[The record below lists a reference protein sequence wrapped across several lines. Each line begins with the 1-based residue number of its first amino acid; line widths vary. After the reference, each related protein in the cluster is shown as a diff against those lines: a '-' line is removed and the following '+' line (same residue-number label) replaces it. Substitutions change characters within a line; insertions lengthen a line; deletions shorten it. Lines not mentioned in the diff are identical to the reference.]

1 MAGAVK
7 VADELTVVSASR
19 TTHLRVRRSKVQ
31 QAMVESRVVLVTGG
45 ASGIGRGMVERFLEE
60 GDQVAVADINLAA
73 AQAVADDLG
82 GSEGGARTIGVELDV
97 RSEASVSDAF
107 DRIVDRWGRL
117 DVVLSNAGIYPASVI
132 EDLTAEAWDEVQQVN
147 LRGSFFC
154 LKHAARHM
162 RPNGFGRIVV
172 TSSVTGPITGFPG
185 WAHYGASKAGQLGMI
200 RSAAIEL
207 AKTGITVNAVLPG
220 NVRAPA
226 WDDLPAEYAESTA
239 RAIPIGRLATPSDIA
254 QAASF
259 FADRRSGYVT
269 GQTLVVDGGQILPEV
284 PLVE

>member
-1 MAGAVK
+1 
-7 VADELTVVSASR
+7 
-19 TTHLRVRRSKVQ
+19 
-31 QAMVESRVVLVTGG
+31 MVDPRIVLVTGG

-60 GDQVAVADINLAA
+60 GDQLAVADIDLAA
-73 AQAVADDLG
+73 AQRVVDEVSGDRRERALAL
-82 GSEGGARTIGVELDV
+82 EMDV
-97 RSEASVSDAF
+97 RDEASVSAGFDA
-107 DRIVDRWGRL
+107 VVARWGRV
-117 DVVLSNAGIYPASVI
+117 DVVLANAGIYPASDL
-132 EDLTAEAWDEVQQVN
+132 ESLTAEAWDEVQNVN

-154 LKHAARHM
+154 LKHGARHM
-162 RPNGFGRIVV
+162 RPHGFGRIVV

-185 WAHYGASKAGQLGMI
+185 WTHYGASKAGQLGMI

-220 NVRAPA
+220 NVRTPA

-239 RAIPIGRLATPSDIA
+239 RAIPVGRLAAPSDIA

-259 FADRRSGYVT
+259 FADRRSSYVT

-284 PLVE
+284 PLG